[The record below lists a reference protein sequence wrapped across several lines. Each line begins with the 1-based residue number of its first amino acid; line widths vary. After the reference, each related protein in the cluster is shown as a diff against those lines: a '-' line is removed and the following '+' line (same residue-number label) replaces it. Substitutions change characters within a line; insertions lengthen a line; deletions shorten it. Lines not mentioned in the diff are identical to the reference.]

1 MDGMPAT
8 HSALALL
15 ATAAT
20 GGSIPV
26 AYWAWALNA
35 ASNPQ
40 VHNAVGQVGTVAAT
54 AAKGMATSAAYAVH
68 DGICVNY
75 WVLIIVFNA
84 FLIMCLFAFLCSFSS
99 FVVAGEGGWWLARS
113 RWRSQHG
120 GSADRYHLQEL
131 ALFISNGGEP
141 AIQETAVRL
150 EISPEAV
157 QT

>member
-35 ASNPQ
+35 ASNTQ
-40 VHNAVGQVGTVAAT
+40 VHNAVGQVGAVAAT
-54 AAKGMATSAAYAVH
+54 AAKGMATSADYTVH
-68 DGICVNY
+68 DGGCVNY
-75 WVLIIVFNA
+75 WVLIMVFNA
-84 FLIMCLFAFLCSFSS
+84 FLIMCPIASLCSFSG
-99 FVVAGEGGWWLARS
+99 FVVAGGGGWWLARS

-120 GSADRYHLQEL
+120 VSADRHHLQEL
-131 ALFISNGGEP
+131 GHCARRSAGPRICK
-141 AIQETAVRL
+141 ETMG
-150 EISPEAV
+150 
-157 QT
+157 T